1 MLTRD
6 LIIFKR
12 HSVLIRDLIT
22 WANKRPM
29 QLHVNRIGDFLT
41 IRGVLCLL
49 RNLLTCK
56 RF

>member
-1 MLTRD
+1 MLKRD
-6 LIIFKR
+6 LITFKR

-41 IRGVLCLL
+41 S
-49 RNLLTCK
+49 K
-56 RF
+56 RCSVFTEEPVDL